1 MWYKPIIWQVDDTPE
16 VFISD
21 QFDWDADTAV
31 LKNVPMIV
39 GGRYSLNVAIFFDN
53 GYAYSEYIIFEWPE
67 PGDGY

>member
-1 MWYKPIIWQVDDTPE
+1 M
-16 VFISD
+16 SD